1 MEEAKTV
8 IFKLKNAL
16 ANVLSDKR
24 KIEADCDDLQNRIN
38 ELIKEKDDLFL
49 TFCNHKQSSHYYQST
64 LFRLIHEM
72 NLYSIHHGCSQDK
85 AEKFEY
91 IYKIKDDPF
100 HYAEIPQ
107 LFEDLHLTT
116 LVSI

>member
-1 MEEAKTV
+1 
-8 IFKLKNAL
+8 
-16 ANVLSDKR
+16 
-24 KIEADCDDLQNRIN
+24 
-38 ELIKEKDDLFL
+38 
-49 TFCNHKQSSHYYQST
+49 
-64 LFRLIHEM
+64 M

-116 LVSI
+116 LVSIQYNLV